1 MGEIIQIGSG
11 DGTYEYELPP
21 IPKESDIIYYDLPKK
36 EQYWRSESD
45 LKKLLD
51 IKDVRKMNEKD
62 RIEYMDLW
70 RERWFNGLWFMNDG
84 EPTYITGAQVDHLI
98 FNEFQGRKLRYLESQ
113 RERFYFRDLT
123 NNDTLCSGRCWIK
136 PRRAGISTE
145 QITEAI
151 RVILGGFSN
160 NVVYQS
166 DTLYKSMSTLMKPT
180 IDTYSRRVFWMREDY
195 YAPNG
200 KKPIKSLELKSNLI
214 EDEDNRFLGGM
225 IEALPTVASAA
236 DGKDAVLFV
245 EDEFS
250 KYESCDP
257 YEMLEI
263 NLKAVNPDKP
273 LKVDALSTTGDSKD
287 AVKATMAWHKL
298 IANSNP
304 KKRNANGKTNSGLYK
319 YFVEG
324 IHSLLLL
331 KEIPDVLD
339 KYGKINRDMAENWI
353 WNEHR
358 KYPEGTKEYI
368 FSLYKFPIIEEH
380 ALLSSAVSNLFNKL
394 RISNRLSHLE
404 SLTPDQ
410 KPYVRGKLEE
420 GQNGKISFVADPTG
434 LWLWAI
440 HPFFDKDKNID
451 TRNRFNVYDGVYFPP
466 INMSGVIGYDPVNF
480 HKEDIKSANFS
491 QACLFVRI
499 KFDYFNSG
507 IEDEV
512 MAMYLGRPDDPH
524 DVNKEAIKACKYT
537 GFGCM
542 HERSTIHVK
551 EDFKEAGM
559 LPFLMKGEDDNYGI
573 TTSSKIINNGVSML
587 QARYSNP
594 KEPTQK
600 DQIECYPFE
609 DGLRSLDNFDPSNTT
624 QFDVTMAE
632 IMCENGLKQ
641 LQFSNVSDNSGME
654 WSKRMLE
661 FMPQRNY

>member
-1 MGEIIQIGSG
+1 MGEIVKIGSG
-11 DGTYEYELPP
+11 DGTYEYQLPV
-21 IPKESDIIYYDLPKK
+21 IPKESDILYYDLPKK
-36 EQYWRSESD
+36 MQYWKTEADTKNLLVIQDVKKMSE
-45 LKKLLD
+45 KQ
-51 IKDVRKMNEKD
+51 
-62 RIEYMDLW
+62 RIEYINLW
-70 RERWFNGLWFMNDG
+70 RERWLNGMWFMCNG
-84 EPTYITGAQVDHLI
+84 KPTYITGSQVDHLV
-98 FNEFQGRKLRYLESQ
+98 FNEFQGRKLRYLDSQ

-123 NNDTLCSGRCWIK
+123 NNDPLCSGRCWIK

-151 RVILGGFSN
+151 RVVLNDFSN
-160 NVVYQS
+160 NVVFQS

-180 IDTYSRRVFWMREDY
+180 IDTYSRRVSWMRERY

-200 KKPIKSLELKSNLI
+200 KKPIKSLELKSNMV
-214 EDEDNRFLGGM
+214 EQEGDRFLGGM

-236 DGKDAVLFV
+236 DGKDAALFV

-273 LKVDALSTTGDSKD
+273 LKIDCLSTTGDSKD
-287 AVKATMAWHKL
+287 VVKATMAWHKL

-304 KKRNANGKTNSGLYK
+304 LRRNANGKTNSGLYK

-331 KEIPDVLD
+331 KEMPDVIDL
-339 KYGKINRDMAENWI
+339 YGNINRDMAEEWI
-353 WNEHR
+353 WNEHK
-358 KYPEGTKEYI
+358 KYTEGTKEYI
-368 FSLYKFPIIEEH
+368 FSLYKFPLIEEH
-380 ALLSSAVSNLFNKL
+380 ALLSSAISNLFNKL
-394 RISNRLSHLE
+394 RISSRLSHLE
-404 SLTPDQ
+404 SLSPDK

-420 GQNGKISFVADPTG
+420 QQDGKIYFVADSTG

-440 HPFFDKDKNID
+440 HPYFSVEKNID
-451 TRNRFNVYDGVYFPP
+451 TRNKYRKYDGVFFPP
-466 INMSGVIGYDPVNF
+466 LNMAGVVGYDPVNF
-480 HKEDIKSANFS
+480 HKEDIKSSNFS

-499 KFDYFNSG
+499 KFDYFNCG

-542 HERSTIHVK
+542 HERSTLHVK
-551 EDFKEAGM
+551 EDFIESRM
-559 LPFLMKGEDDNYGI
+559 LPFLMKGDDGNYGI
-573 TTSSKIINNGVSML
+573 TTSPKIINNGVSML
-587 QARYSNP
+587 QARYSTP
-594 KEPTQK
+594 KEPNQK
-600 DQIECYPFE
+600 DQFECYPFE
-609 DGLRSLDNFDPSNTT
+609 DGLRSLDNFDPGNTT

-641 LQFSNVSDNSGME
+641 LQFSNATDNSGVE
-654 WSKRMLE
+654 WNKRMLE
-661 FMPQRNY
+661 FMPTRN